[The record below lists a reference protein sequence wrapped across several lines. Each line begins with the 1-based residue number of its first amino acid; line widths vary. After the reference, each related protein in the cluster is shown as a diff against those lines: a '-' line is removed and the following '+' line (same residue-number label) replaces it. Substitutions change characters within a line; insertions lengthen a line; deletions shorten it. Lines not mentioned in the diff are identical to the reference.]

1 MEWQKLDI
9 RKASVLKKQVDL
21 GLQALKTALHE
32 GDGVRRAALIQS
44 FLVQI
49 DEIEEFRSMNDS
61 DERSILFERE
71 RLRLRKAVQENSAQS
86 SVVNNSTTQSNSSS
100 PVMKSIAQRNTEE
113 NNKSKMSV
121 AFDGDGS
128 PASPNKNSKGAMG
141 KTGMGKT
148 PSNIYAWENGD
159 VKKIRRR
166 PIAIEGTVFAPAEAD
181 GVYVKDDENV
191 QDELGAGESKTG
203 AGGDKYIDMYFILTA
218 EEVSTLASRLQHNK
232 SHDKRVFKSQTSSS
246 GVQHST
252 PYVDNARIENM
263 LYRETHKEKWTDDKD
278 MRPNAK

>member
-21 GLQALKTALHE
+21 GLQALKTAISE
-32 GDGVRRAALIQS
+32 GDNARRSSLVQS

-71 RLRLRKAVQENSAQS
+71 RLRLRKAVQENS
-86 SVVNNSTTQSNSSS
+86 SSS
-100 PVMKSIAQRNTEE
+100 AAATIQPQDTGSPKARKGLAAQRNPDGSYRNTLGVSFDEE
-113 NNKSKMSV
+113 EVDSPSIRSK
-121 AFDGDGS
+121 GGS
-128 PASPNKNSKGAMG
+128 PAREPAA
-141 KTGMGKT
+141 
-148 PSNIYAWENGD
+148 PANIYSWENPD
-159 VKKIRRR
+159 IVKPLRR
-166 PIAIEGTVFAPAEAD
+166 PIAIEGTIFAPSEMD
-181 GVYVKDDENV
+181 GVYVKDDENL
-191 QDELGAGESKTG
+191 QEELAAVDESKSPAG
-203 AGGDKYIDMYFILTA
+203 AQDKYVDMYFVLTA

-232 SHDKRVFKSQTSSS
+232 SHDKQLFKNAGSAQ

-263 LYRETHKEKWTDDKD
+263 LYRETQKERWTDQKD